1 MAKKSTK
8 TAASALEL
16 KGYEQDNLRILL
28 NARELANVEVRNYLI
43 HLLQSRELDPNKWGV
58 SPDLKTFTEI
68 QQPAPAPAAPA
79 AAPGAPAPAPAPAPA
94 AAPAVAP
101 VAAAPAPAA

>member
-8 TAASALEL
+8 ATDALEL

-43 HLLQSRELDPNKWGV
+43 HILGARELDPNKWGV

-68 QQPAPAPAAPA
+68 QAPPQVQATAAPADAPAPAPAAPA
-79 AAPGAPAPAPAPAPA
+79 PA
-94 AAPAVAP
+94 A
-101 VAAAPAPAA
+101 